1 MSDRSNTGS
10 TDGNNSRA
18 THGRRKSAGGRP
30 VAESSIRG
38 DAHPNAL
45 EDKRATAPSTQA
57 SDIHAKSPSEIF
69 KQFQHARTLTN
80 NAIDDAMMITALG
93 SVRWNTKTAST
104 QPPPMDA
111 KRASVK
117 RKSKE
122 LRVDDVADSHSDSE
136 EEEEAQTPPPS
147 TEQKER
153 KDYIAV
159 FADTVAGITGI
170 PSDQIFPDVMPH
182 SCYDENT
189 TKTASGLPLKILTPI
204 PNAALNDTMAFIKRS
219 GSSSV
224 NTMTTWDLLKDE
236 QLSIQLAKT
245 VAFHIIA
252 NNTRFGKHWYRAEQ
266 RKDATDRFAAA
277 CDFWRSAKPWK

>member
-1 MSDRSNTGS
+1 
-10 TDGNNSRA
+10 
-18 THGRRKSAGGRP
+18 
-30 VAESSIRG
+30 
-38 DAHPNAL
+38 
-45 EDKRATAPSTQA
+45 
-57 SDIHAKSPSEIF
+57 
-69 KQFQHARTLTN
+69 
-80 NAIDDAMMITALG
+80 
-93 SVRWNTKTAST
+93 
-104 QPPPMDA
+104 MDA